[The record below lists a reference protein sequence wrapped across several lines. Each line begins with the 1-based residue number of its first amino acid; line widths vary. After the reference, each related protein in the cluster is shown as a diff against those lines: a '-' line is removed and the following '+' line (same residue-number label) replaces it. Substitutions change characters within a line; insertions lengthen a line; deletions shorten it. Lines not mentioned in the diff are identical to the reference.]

1 MTYYTVI
8 KIAEMFCID
17 IATTIVTVSSGVLS
31 ITGTSA
37 DLVEG
42 EEYSVL
48 ELLYGLMLPSGNDA
62 AN

>member
-1 MTYYTVI
+1 MTFYTVI
-8 KIAEMFCID
+8 KIAEFFCLD
-17 IATTIVTVSSGVLS
+17 IASTVVTVSSGVLS

-48 ELLYGLMLPSGNDA
+48 
-62 AN
+62 

>member
-1 MTYYTVI
+1 MVSEVASLTKIMTFYTVI
-8 KIAEMFCID
+8 KIAESLSID
-17 IATTIVTVSSGVLS
+17 ISSTIVTVSDRVLS

-48 ELLYGLMLPSGNDA
+48 
-62 AN
+62 

>member
-1 MTYYTVI
+1 MTFYTVI
-8 KIAEMFCID
+8 KIAEFFCLD
-17 IATTIVTVSSGVLS
+17 LASTIVTVSSGVLS

-48 ELLYGLMLPSGNDA
+48 
-62 AN
+62 

>member
-1 MTYYTVI
+1 MTFYTVI
-8 KIAEMFCID
+8 KIAELLCID

-48 ELLYGLMLPSGNDA
+48 
-62 AN
+62 